1 MATDF
6 ETEQQPVS
14 SLLSGIVQD
23 AKQLFT
29 EQLRLF
35 QVEMKNDLQRTI
47 WALLPLAM
55 GAVIAL
61 PGVLLL
67 LFAAAHF
74 VNWMVP
80 DMPTWCGFAIV
91 GGVVLVLGIGLIFWG
106 KAKLSTINPMPDV
119 ALQGLKENLQWKTK
133 N

>member
-6 ETEQQPVS
+6 ETEQQSAS

-35 QVEMKNDLQRTI
+35 QVEIKNDFQRTI
-47 WALLPLAM
+47 WALLPLAI
-55 GAVIAL
+55 GVVITL

-80 DMPTWCGFAIV
+80 DMPTFGGFAIV

-106 KAKLSTINPMPDV
+106 KAKLSSINPMPDV

>member
-80 DMPTWCGFAIV
+80 DMPTWGGFAIV

>member
-35 QVEMKNDLQRTI
+35 QVEIKNDLQRTI
-47 WALLPLAM
+47 WALLPLVM

-74 VNWMVP
+74 VNWIVP
-80 DMPTWCGFAIV
+80 DMPTWGGFAIV

>member
-14 SLLSGIVQD
+14 SLLSGIVED
-23 AKQLFT
+23 AKQLFI
-29 EQLRLF
+29 EQMRLF
-35 QVEMKNDLQRTI
+35 QVEIKNDFQRTI
-47 WALLPLAM
+47 WALLPLAI
-55 GAVIAL
+55 GVVITL

-80 DMPTWCGFAIV
+80 DMPTWGGFAIV
-91 GGVVLVLGIGLIFWG
+91 GGVIFVLGIGLVFWG
-106 KAKLSTINPMPDV
+106 KAKLSSINPLPDV